1 MSKCFQSEG
10 RILPSATSRCAALDR
25 RRFVGLAG
33 IFAAAFAAP
42 RMASAQ
48 AYPARAVHAIVTF
61 APGGTVDVYAR
72 LACQHLSQKL
82 GQQFVVENV
91 TGATGNRGT
100 AQVAR
105 SEPDGYTILFA
116 LSTHAVNAS
125 VFSNLPY
132 DPVAD
137 FVPINLSVSSTHVI
151 SVHPSVTAN
160 NARELVAYL
169 KAQPNQNYAHGGVG
183 TQGHLLAERFKLT
196 QNLDMVAVPFSG
208 AGPAIQAVV
217 SNHVPMA
224 WTTVASAGPMISGR
238 QLKALAVTGKSR
250 SQLLPDV
257 PTMIEQGF
265 PEIQGDTWVGIMAPK
280 NTPEKIVT
288 GINREITEFL
298 QQPAVQQRLAEV
310 GFDVVNK
317 GPAEFARTIDEE
329 IAFWRKVVEETGV
342 KVN

>member
-1 MSKCFQSEG
+1 MSKCFQTG
-10 RILPSATSRCAALDR
+10 RRIFSASSTRCNALDR

-33 IFAAAFAAP
+33 ASAAVLAAP
-42 RMASAQ
+42 RIALAQ
-48 AYPARAVHAIVTF
+48 SYPVRPVRAIVTF

-72 LACQHLSQKL
+72 LACAHLSQRL

-91 TGATGNRGT
+91 AGATGNRGT

-105 SEPDGYTILFA
+105 SDPDGYTILFA

-151 SVHPSVTAN
+151 SAHPSVAAN
-160 NARELVAYL
+160 NARELVADL
-169 KAQPNQNYAHGGVG
+169 KARPNQNYAHGGVG
-183 TQGHLLAERFKLT
+183 TQGHLLAERLKRT
-196 QNLDMVAVPFSG
+196 QNLDVVGVPYSG
-208 AGPAIQAVV
+208 AGPAITAVV
-217 SNHVPMA
+217 SNVVPVA
-224 WTTVASAGPMISGR
+224 WTTVASAGPMIAGK
-238 QLKALAVTGKSR
+238 QLKALAVTGKTR
-250 SQLLPDV
+250 SALLPDV
-257 PTMIEQGF
+257 PTMIEQDF

-280 NTPEKIVT
+280 NTPENIVT
-288 GINREITEFL
+288 AINREITEFL
-298 QQPAVQQRLAEV
+298 GQPAARRRLAEV

-317 GPAEFARTIDEE
+317 GPAEFARLLNEE
-329 IAFWRKVVEETGV
+329 IVFWRTVVEETGV

>member
-1 MSKCFQSEG
+1 MSRYQNG
-10 RILPSATSRCAALDR
+10 RRASTSIRGSHALDR
-25 RRFVGLAG
+25 RRFLGLAG
-33 IFAAAFAAP
+33 LSAAMLAAP
-42 RMASAQ
+42 RFASAQ
-48 AYPARAVHAIVTF
+48 AWPVRPVHAVVTF

-116 LSTHAVNAS
+116 LSTHVVNAS

-151 SVHPSVTAN
+151 SAHPSVVAN
-160 NARELVAYL
+160 DAKELVAEL
-169 KAQPNQNYAHGGVG
+169 KARPNQNYAHGGVG
-183 TQGHLLAERFKLT
+183 TQGHLLAERFKLS
-196 QNLDMVAVPFSG
+196 QKLDIVGVPFSG
-208 AGPAIQAVV
+208 AGPAITAVV
-217 SNHVPMA
+217 SNHVPIA
-224 WTTVASAGPMISGR
+224 WTTVASAGPMIAGK
-238 QLKALAVTGKSR
+238 QLKALGVTGKTR

-265 PEIQGDTWVGIMAPK
+265 PEIVGDTWVGIMAPK
-280 NTPEKIVT
+280 KTPEKIVT
-288 GINREITEFL
+288 DINREITEFL
-298 QQPAVQQRLAEV
+298 GQPAARQRLAEV

-317 GPAEFARTIDEE
+317 GPAEFARVMDEE
-329 IAFWRKVVEETGV
+329 MVFWKRVVEETGV